1 MGRFAARERGKDAR
15 HQCTRGIGAQFNRH
29 AVASTLAF
37 VGEVDRKNVVKRRI
51 IRMIEIDIC
60 SVDPHP
66 PFTAAD
72 ESGLFHDIAAHDD
85 SPGCLYVSARYSA
98 AMLVAELARWRAKK
112 ARTFFQPSS
121 ACSGR

>member
-1 MGRFAARERGKDAR
+1 MGRFAARKRGKDAR

-66 PFTAAD
+66 PFTAFSAAD
-72 ESGLFHDIAAHDD
+72 ESGLLHDISAHDVC
-85 SPGCLYVSARYSA
+85 PGCLYVSARYSVR
-98 AMLVAELARWRAKK
+98 MLVSE
-112 ARTFFQPSS
+112 
-121 ACSGR
+121 